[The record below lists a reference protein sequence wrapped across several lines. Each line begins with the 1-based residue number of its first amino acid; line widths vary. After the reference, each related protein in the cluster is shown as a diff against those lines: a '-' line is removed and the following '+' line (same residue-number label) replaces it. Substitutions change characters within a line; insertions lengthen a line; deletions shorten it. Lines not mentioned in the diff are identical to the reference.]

1 MLFEEVYMSKP
12 EFIRIGDNVANLNI
26 YEIINKYFG
35 KNYRGWGKAT
45 FSINDEYAAWF
56 PTIYETNTR
65 PDGNY
70 GGTRMWSNTLSPD
83 KKTIIEVNHDLKPG
97 MFNTVSKNYFKKRVV
112 FGRIDGHFRFLGV
125 FKGTHVKD
133 ASVFTTRYE
142 RINTEFDLRTLNISP
157 TPEVSKSIK
166 SSNRINNQSKPSVT
180 RTNNNNTPIRP
191 KNRIRKPNGEVYYI
205 CARCNNKF
213 QKANRCPKCGQLI
226 KII

>member
-1 MLFEEVYMSKP
+1 MSRP
-12 EFIRIGDNVANLNI
+12 DRIRIGDNVSNLNI

-97 MFNTVSKNYFKKRVV
+97 MFGTVSKNYWKKRVV

-125 FKGTHVKD
+125 FKGSHVKD
-133 ASVFTTRYE
+133 AKVFTTRYM
-142 RINTEFDLRTLNISP
+142 TLKECALSIHP
-157 TPEVSKSIK
+157 VLVLLVVRVIQKLQQKSQMK
-166 SSNRINNQSKPSVT
+166 VT
-180 RTNNNNTPIRP
+180 LS
-191 KNRIRKPNGEVYYI
+191 
-205 CARCNNKF
+205 AM
-213 QKANRCPKCGQLI
+213 L
-226 KII
+226 

>member
-1 MLFEEVYMSKP
+1 MSKP
-12 EFIRIGDNVANLNI
+12 DRIRIGDNVSNLNI

-97 MFNTVSKNYFKKRVV
+97 MFGTVSKNYWKKRVV
-112 FGRIDGHFRFLGV
+112 FGRIDGHFKFLGV
-125 FKGTHVKD
+125 YKGTHVKD
-133 ASVFTTRYE
+133 AKVFTTRYE
-142 RINTEFDLRTLNISP
+142 RIDTEFDLSFVKDLPSGKSTVQMP
-157 TPEVSKSIK
+157 TRKANTTSNNA
-166 SSNRINNQSKPSVT
+166 SSSVL
-180 RTNNNNTPIRP
+180 RDINTPLRP

-205 CARCNNKF
+205 CARCNGKF
-213 QKANRCPKCGQLI
+213 KQANRCPQCRQLVKTI
-226 KII
+226 